1 MRIGPRISILLLDDE
16 QPTPTFKIF
25 TQNIDN
31 KETVWSE
38 VNSSDFDQ
46 FKQSLKKYIQ
56 PVIGYNNII
65 GFMSLFKNKRIVF
78 KTKNIEETRN
88 NTGAYCENA
97 GKNDIIARLNNI
109 TDRTTYS
116 ETNINQN
123 ITIEGVSFPNLVFK
137 NGLCVMMEIILRY
150 YDETKHKGK
159 RWFFNSE
166 EAILNRI
173 AEQKKR

>member
-1 MRIGPRISILLLDDE
+1 
-16 QPTPTFKIF
+16 
-25 TQNIDN
+25 
-31 KETVWSE
+31 
-38 VNSSDFDQ
+38 
-46 FKQSLKKYIQ
+46 
-56 PVIGYNNII
+56 
-65 GFMSLFKNKRIVF
+65 MSLFKNKRIVF

-150 YDETKHKGK
+150 YDETKRKGK
-159 RWFFNSE
+159 RWFLNSE
-166 EAILNRI
+166 EDILNRI